1 MKNQNI
7 SHFRDIHVHAATVQ
21 EWNQDYNQL
30 TAGTAESSLIQL
42 TTGRCHVFREQIN
55 QRVVQHGVAPR
66 GKMCFAVPITVPG
79 SIRMQG
85 REVDESSL
93 FFLHGGEE
101 FMFHMP
107 MGMELLAITFER
119 ELFEQALAQTAS
131 AKEISQLLRQ
141 PVIRLPA
148 QRYADARRRMLA
160 AFSQALSNEELDN
173 GQDRE
178 LAFEQAMLDELL
190 QLMTDPA
197 CDKQQRSPSST
208 RSFIVEKCHRL
219 ATAELNNVPS
229 VDELCAATP
238 GESTYRAEQFPLG
251 CRDYP
256 DQLLALR
263 ATQRCTPDLDDHPG
277 VASFDR
283 RCRRPM
289 GFLSPQPF
297 CRGISGTVRRTAV
310 SNRARCH
317 QRLRACLNI
326 CLLHCARAGLISQ
339 GCRNDE

>member
-1 MKNQNI
+1 MKNHNI

-30 TAGTAESSLIQL
+30 TAGSAESSLIQL
-42 TTGRCHVFREQIN
+42 STARCHVFREKIN

-85 REVDESSL
+85 REVDDSSL

-119 ELFEQALAQTAS
+119 EWFEQALAQTTS
-131 AKEISQLLRQ
+131 AKEIGQLLRQ
-141 PVIRLPA
+141 PVIRLPT

-160 AFSQALSNEELDN
+160 AFSLALSSEELDPT
-173 GQDRE
+173 QARE
-178 LAFEQAMLDELL
+178 LALEQAMLGELL

-197 CDKQQRSPSST
+197 CDKQQRTPSST
-208 RSFIVEKCHRL
+208 RSYIVEKCHRL

-229 VDELCAATP
+229 VDDLCQRLQVSRRTVQNSFRSVAETTP
-238 GESTYRAEQFPLG
+238 LNY
-251 CRDYP
+251 
-256 DQLLALR
+256 LR
-263 ATQRCTPDLDDHPG
+263 SVRLNG
-277 VASFDR
+277 
-283 RCRRPM
+283 
-289 GFLSPQPF
+289 
-297 CRGISGTVRRTAV
+297 VRRTLM
-310 SNRARCH
+310 STRASH
-317 QRLRACLNI
+317 LSIGDAAAQWGFYHLSHFAAEYQELFAE
-326 CLLHCARAGLISQ
+326 LPSHTARAAIPD
-339 GCRNDE
+339 CAHA

>member
-141 PVIRLPA
+141 PVIRLPP

-229 VDELCAATP
+229 VDELCQRLQVSRRTVQNSFRSVAETTP
-238 GESTYRAEQFPLG
+238 INY
-251 CRDYP
+251 
-256 DQLLALR
+256 LR
-263 ATQRCTPDLDDHPG
+263 SVRLNG
-277 VASFDR
+277 
-283 RCRRPM
+283 
-289 GFLSPQPF
+289 
-297 CRGISGTVRRTAV
+297 VRRTLMTTQA
-310 SNRARCH
+310 S
-317 QRLRACLNI
+317 RLSIGDAAAQWGFYHLSHFAAEYQE
-326 CLLHCARAGLISQ
+326 LFAELPSQTARAAISD
-339 GCRNDE
+339 CVLA

>member
-21 EWNQDYNQL
+21 EWNQDYSQL
-30 TAGTAESSLIQL
+30 TAGSAESSLIQL

-141 PVIRLPA
+141 PVIRLPT

-173 GQDRE
+173 AQDRE
-178 LAFEQAMLDELL
+178 LEQAMLDELL

-229 VDELCAATP
+229 VDELCQRLQVSRRTVQNSFRSVAETTP
-238 GESTYRAEQFPLG
+238 INY
-251 CRDYP
+251 
-256 DQLLALR
+256 LR
-263 ATQRCTPDLDDHPG
+263 SVRLNG
-277 VASFDR
+277 
-283 RCRRPM
+283 
-289 GFLSPQPF
+289 
-297 CRGISGTVRRTAV
+297 VRRTLM
-310 SNRARCH
+310 STRASH
-317 QRLRACLNI
+317 LSIGDAAAQWGFYHLSHFAAEYQELFAE
-326 CLLHCARAGLISQ
+326 LPSHTARAAI
-339 GCRNDE
+339 NDRAHA